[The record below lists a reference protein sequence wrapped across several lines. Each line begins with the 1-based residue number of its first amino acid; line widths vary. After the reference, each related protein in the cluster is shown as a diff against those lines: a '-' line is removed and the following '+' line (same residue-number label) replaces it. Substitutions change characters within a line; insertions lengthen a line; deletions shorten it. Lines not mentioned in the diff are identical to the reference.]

1 MKSYSKKWCVKMS
14 IKVLNVEFKSIRQ
27 LTKVLGYA
35 SQLSE
40 AFITKQYGS
49 LEKMALTRLKTDDK
63 KEATKKLKALLDTT
77 AAAGTKAQKKEL
89 KTIYKCLF
97 AAWSQLDELQQL
109 TIIRTVAGA
118 ENINYEELEEKIRKF
133 KELNVK

>member
-1 MKSYSKKWCVKMS
+1 MLRVS
-14 IKVLNVEFKSIRQ
+14 
-27 LTKVLGYA
+27 G
-35 SQLSE
+35 
-40 AFITKQYGS
+40 
-49 LEKMALTRLKTDDK
+49 
-63 KEATKKLKALLDTT
+63 

-109 TIIRTVAGA
+109 TIIKTVAGA
-118 ENINYEELEEKIRKF
+118 ENINYEELQEKIRKF

>member
-1 MKSYSKKWCVKMS
+1 MT
-14 IKVLNVEFKSIRQ
+14 IKVFNVEFQSLAQ
-27 LTKVLGYA
+27 LQKALGYA
-35 SQLSE
+35 SQQSK
-40 AFITKQYGS
+40 AFIIRQYGS
-49 LEKMALTRLKTDDK
+49 IEQMVLIRLKTQDK
-63 KEATKKLKALLDTT
+63 KEASKKLRALLDTT
-77 AAAGTKAQKKEL
+77 AASGTKAQKKEL

-109 TIIRTVAGA
+109 TIIKTVAGA

>member
-1 MKSYSKKWCVKMS
+1 MS
-14 IKVLNVEFKSIRQ
+14 IKVLSVEFKSIRQ

-40 AFITKQYGS
+40 SFISKQYGS
-49 LEKMALTRLKTDDK
+49 IEKMVLTRLKTEDK
-63 KEATKKLKALLDTT
+63 KEASKKLKALLDTT

-89 KTIYKCLF
+89 KTIYKSLF

-109 TIIRTVAGA
+109 TIIKTIAGV
-118 ENINYEELEEKIRKF
+118 ENINYEELQEKIRKF
-133 KELNVK
+133 KELNEK

>member
-1 MKSYSKKWCVKMS
+1 MS
-14 IKVLNVEFKSIRQ
+14 IKVLDVEFKSIRQ

-40 AFITKQYGS
+40 SFISRQYGS
-49 LEKMALTRLKTDDK
+49 IEKMALTRLKTDDK
-63 KEATKKLKALLDTT
+63 KEASKKLKALLDTT

-97 AAWSQLDELQQL
+97 AAWAQLDELQQQ
-109 TIIRTVAGA
+109 TIIKTVAGA
-118 ENINYEELEEKIRKF
+118 ENINYEELDEKIRKF
-133 KELNVK
+133 KELNAK

>member
-1 MKSYSKKWCVKMS
+1 MT
-14 IKVLNVEFKSIRQ
+14 IKVFNVEFKSLRSLQ
-27 LTKVLGYA
+27 MMLGYA
-35 SQLSE
+35 SPLSSG
-40 AFITKQYGS
+40 AIARQYGS
-49 LEKMALTRLKTDDK
+49 VEKLVLTRLKTDDK
-63 KEATKKLKALLDTT
+63 KEAIKKLKELQVSG

-97 AAWSQLDELQQL
+97 AAWSQLDEVQQQ
-109 TIIRTVAGA
+109 TIVKTVAGA

>member
-14 IKVLNVEFKSIRQ
+14 IKVLDVDFKSIRQ

-40 AFITKQYGS
+40 AFISKQYGS
-49 LEKMALTRLKTDDK
+49 VEKMVLTRLKTDDK
-63 KEATKKLKALLDTT
+63 KEASKKLRALLDTT

-109 TIIRTVAGA
+109 TIIKTVAGV

>member
-1 MKSYSKKWCVKMS
+1 MS
-14 IKVLNVEFKSIRQ
+14 VKVLDVEFKSIRQ

-40 AFITKQYGS
+40 SFISKQYGS
-49 LEKMALTRLKTDDK
+49 VEKMVLTRLKTDDK
-63 KEATKKLKALLDTT
+63 KEASKKLRALLDTT

-109 TIIRTVAGA
+109 TIIKTVAGA
-118 ENINYEELEEKIRKF
+118 ENVNYEALQEKIRKF
-133 KELNVK
+133 KELNAK

>member
-1 MKSYSKKWCVKMS
+1 MS
-14 IKVLNVEFKSIRQ
+14 IKVLDVEFKSIRQ

-40 AFITKQYGS
+40 SFISKQYGS
-49 LEKMALTRLKTDDK
+49 IEKMALTRLKTDDK
-63 KEATKKLKALLDTT
+63 KEASKKLKALLDTT

-97 AAWSQLDELQQL
+97 AAWSQLDEIQQQ
-109 TIIRTVAGA
+109 TIIRAVAGA
-118 ENINYEELEEKIRKF
+118 ENINYEELQEKIRKF

>member
-14 IKVLNVEFKSIRQ
+14 IKVLDVDFKSIRQ

-40 AFITKQYGS
+40 AFISKQYGS
-49 LEKMALTRLKTDDK
+49 VEKMVLTRLKTDDK
-63 KEATKKLKALLDTT
+63 KEASKKLRALLDTT

-109 TIIRTVAGA
+109 TIIKTVAGA
-118 ENINYEELEEKIRKF
+118 ENINYEELQEKISKF

>member
-1 MKSYSKKWCVKMS
+1 MT
-14 IKVLNVEFKSIRQ
+14 IKVFDIEFRSLRQ
-27 LTKVLGYA
+27 LQKTLGYA

-40 AFITKQYGS
+40 SLIKKQYGS
-49 LEKMALTRLKTDDK
+49 LEKMIFTRLKTQDK
-63 KEATKKLKALLDTT
+63 ELAIRKLKELQTSVAG
-77 AAAGTKAQKKEL
+77 AGTKAQKKEL

-97 AAWSQLDELQQL
+97 ASWSQLDELQQL

-118 ENINYEELEEKIRKF
+118 ENINYQELKEKIKKF

>member
-1 MKSYSKKWCVKMS
+1 MT
-14 IKVLNVEFKSIRQ
+14 IKVFNVEFQSLAQ
-27 LTKVLGYA
+27 LQKALGYA
-35 SQLSE
+35 SQQSK
-40 AFITKQYGS
+40 AFIIRQYGS
-49 LEKMALTRLKTDDK
+49 IEQMALIRLKTQDK
-63 KEATKKLKALLDTT
+63 KEASKKLRALLDTT

-109 TIIRTVAGA
+109 TIIKTVAGA

-133 KELNVK
+133 KELNVKQ

>member
-1 MKSYSKKWCVKMS
+1 MT
-14 IKVLNVEFKSIRQ
+14 IKVFNIEFKSLGQ
-27 LTKVLGYA
+27 LQKVLGYA
-35 SQLSE
+35 SQQSE
-40 AFITKQYGS
+40 TFILRRYGS
-49 LEKMALTRLKTDDK
+49 LEKMVLTRLKTDDK
-63 KEATKKLKALLDTT
+63 AEVIKKLKALLKTT

-109 TIIRTVAGA
+109 TIIKTVAGA

>member
-1 MKSYSKKWCVKMS
+1 MS
-14 IKVLNVEFKSIRQ
+14 VKVLDVEFKSIRQ

-40 AFITKQYGS
+40 AFISKQYGS
-49 LEKMALTRLKTDDK
+49 VEKMVLTRLKTDDK
-63 KEATKKLKALLDTT
+63 KEASKKLRALLDTT
-77 AAAGTKAQKKEL
+77 AGAGTKAQKKEL
-89 KTIYKCLF
+89 KIIYKCLF

-109 TIIRTVAGA
+109 TIIKTVAGA

-133 KELNVK
+133 KELNTK

>member
-1 MKSYSKKWCVKMS
+1 MS
-14 IKVLNVEFKSIRQ
+14 VKVLDVEFKSIRQ
-27 LTKVLGYA
+27 LTKALGYA

-40 AFITKQYGS
+40 SFISKQYGS
-49 LEKMALTRLKTDDK
+49 LEKMALTRLKTDSK
-63 KEATKKLKALLDTT
+63 KEASKKLRALLDST

-109 TIIRTVAGA
+109 TIIKTVAGA
-118 ENINYEELEEKIRKF
+118 ENINYEELEEQIRKF
-133 KELNVK
+133 KELNAK

>member
-1 MKSYSKKWCVKMS
+1 MK
-14 IKVLNVEFKSIRQ
+14 IINLDVEFKSIRQ

-40 AFITKQYGS
+40 SFISKQYGS
-49 LEKMALTRLKTDDK
+49 IEKMALTRLKTDDK
-63 KEATKKLKALLDTT
+63 KEASKKLKALLDTT

-109 TIIRTVAGA
+109 TIIKTVAGA

>member
-1 MKSYSKKWCVKMS
+1 MT
-14 IKVLNVEFKSIRQ
+14 IKVFNVEFKSLRSLQ
-27 LTKVLGYA
+27 MMLGYA
-35 SQLSE
+35 SPLSSG
-40 AFITKQYGS
+40 AIQRQYGS
-49 LEKMALTRLKTDDK
+49 IDKLVLTRLKTTDK
-63 KEATKKLKALLDTT
+63 KEAIKKLKELQASG

-89 KTIYKCLF
+89 KTIYKCLI
-97 AAWSQLDELQQL
+97 AAWSQLDEIQQQ

>member
-1 MKSYSKKWCVKMS
+1 MS
-14 IKVLNVEFKSIRQ
+14 IKVLDVEFKSIRQ

-40 AFITKQYGS
+40 SFISKQYGS
-49 LEKMALTRLKTDDK
+49 VEKMVLTRLKTDDK
-63 KEATKKLKALLDTT
+63 KEASKKLRALLDTT

-109 TIIRTVAGA
+109 TIIKTVAGA
-118 ENINYEELEEKIRKF
+118 ENINYEELQEKMSKF

>member
-1 MKSYSKKWCVKMS
+1 MT
-14 IKVLNVEFKSIRQ
+14 IKVFNVEFQSLAQ
-27 LTKVLGYA
+27 LQKALGYA
-35 SQLSE
+35 SQQSK
-40 AFITKQYGS
+40 AFIIRQYGS
-49 LEKMALTRLKTDDK
+49 IEQMALIRLKTQDK
-63 KEATKKLKALLDTT
+63 KEASKKLRALLDTT

-109 TIIRTVAGA
+109 TIIKTVAGA
-118 ENINYEELEEKIRKF
+118 ENINYEELQEKIRKF